1 MTSNWKQFRVTREML
16 TAAARGKSAVEG
28 GMMLSLEYRR
38 AFFKICFCLLYNK
51 SSNLNISLDFVSGA
65 IEILGKPQGTSRQ
78 ILDVCQL
85 SNEIS
90 FGR

>member
-38 AFFKICFCLLYNK
+38 AFFKICFCLLK
-51 SSNLNISLDFVSGA
+51 
-65 IEILGKPQGTSRQ
+65 KQ
-78 ILDVCQL
+78 ILQSQYFPGL
-85 SNEIS
+85 RLGSN
-90 FGR
+90 